1 MRVLF
6 LSLMLGL
13 ATSSQARL
21 DDAGVTEFL
30 GNYCIEC
37 HGPEEQK
44 SNVRLDT
51 LSLRIA
57 DESTAQLWKKV
68 EDQLLFEEMPPPKS
82 PQPPAAAREGMVDWI
97 QRSHQEALEELA
109 ANSGRVELRRLNN
122 REYIRTM
129 ADLLHLDPTAV
140 RRVVEQQVRFPADD
154 SSTTFDTAAS
164 AQTLTH
170 IHLEKYSA
178 AAEQLLELALA
189 DPEVKPLRW
198 ELNPTKFQVEKAKDL
213 LAKLDAGTL
222 RRADTPEKQAKERK
236 RWIEHL
242 RQYQDRV
249 AREDWEPILLP
260 PRLDDFPR
268 FLSRSRI
275 ADLVGAEWV
284 DAIYVDRHGKPL
296 RGRRNDFDTG
306 SLFSWQKGLTIR
318 HAGRYRIMARLAVE
332 HLAIEG
338 VPKNERLPQIVA
350 IKMKRNNEDRF
361 LAGAWQVDTPL
372 ERIGE
377 DEYSS
382 ERYLSP
388 GRYHFWITEELTYL
402 HEVMRHGALDAN
414 LFIESLHVEG
424 PLPQAG
430 GHSRQTILFDG
441 PIGQRREYAE
451 SVILRFADRAY
462 RRPLSSEDREFLL
475 NHLEGQLTSG
485 LALEPA
491 VRSTLAYVLSSPQTL
506 YLIEEPA
513 VASAHGPYA
522 VDDHALASRLS
533 YFLWGSP
540 PDETLRRLADAGR
553 LHDSGNLR
561 QQIERMMADPRSDHF
576 FAQLAAQ
583 WFHLDRVEERLPDVT
598 LFPWF
603 DEHLRRSMIRE
614 TELFLRECYEANL
627 PLENFVDSDFAML
640 NERLA
645 VHYGIHNVKGDHFR
659 KVTLPP
665 DLQRGGLLGQA
676 SVLTATSTD
685 VRTSPVGRGVYVLEA
700 LLGDP
705 PPPPPMNVPDLAE
718 IPDMRDG
725 EPVTVTQKM
734 VLHRDSDACR
744 SCHQKIDPLGL
755 ALEGFDAIGRWRES
769 YGAPAKGG
777 EWQAAGSL
785 EVAGAIPR
793 TGSSFANPQEYR
805 RALLASHGDQLTVNT
820 LEHLLS
826 FALGRG
832 MASTDQVEID
842 RLAKRT
848 REEENGFRSALFAAI
863 ESPLFR
869 QK

>member
-1 MRVLF
+1 MRLLL
-6 LSLMLGL
+6 LSLILGV

-21 DDAGVTEFL
+21 DDPEVTRFL
-30 GNYCIEC
+30 GTYCIEC
-37 HGPEEQK
+37 HGPDEQK

-51 LSLRIA
+51 LSLQIA

-68 EDQLLFEEMPPPKS
+68 EDQLLFEEMPPADS
-82 PQPPAAAREGMVDWI
+82 PQPSAEARESMIDWI
-97 QRSHQEALEELA
+97 RREHQAALAELA
-109 ANSGRVELRRLNN
+109 ANSGRVHLRRLNN

-129 ADLLHLDPTAV
+129 ADLLHLDPAAV
-140 RRVVEQQVRFPADD
+140 RRVVEHEVRFPADD

-178 AAEQLLELALA
+178 AAESLLDLALA
-189 DPEVKPLRW
+189 DLKPTPLRW
-198 ELNPTKFQVEKAKDL
+198 ELNPTKFQVRKAEEQ

-222 RRADTPEKQAKERK
+222 RRADTPEKEAKERK
-236 RWIEHL
+236 RWTEHL
-242 RQYQDRV
+242 QKYQERV
-249 AREDWEPILLP
+249 AREEWEPILLP

-268 FLSRSRI
+268 FLRASRVAESI
-275 ADLVGAEWV
+275 GEEWV
-284 DAIYVDRHGKPL
+284 EAVFVDRHGKL
-296 RGRRNDFDTG
+296 VRGTRNDFDTG

-318 HAGRYRIMARLAVE
+318 HPGRYRITARLAVE
-332 HLAIEG
+332 PLQIEG
-338 VPKNERLPQIVA
+338 LSENERLPQIVA

-372 ERIGE
+372 EAIGE
-377 DEYSS
+377 VDYGTEL
-382 ERYLSP
+382 YLTP
-388 GRYHFWITEELTYL
+388 GRYQFWITEELTYL

-414 LFIESLHVEG
+414 LFIESLEVEG
-424 PLPQAG
+424 PLPRTGPEPRSA
-430 GHSRQTILFDG
+430 ILHDG
-441 PIGQRREYAE
+441 PIGERRSYAE

-462 RRPLSSEDREFLL
+462 RRPLTRDDRDFLL
-475 NHLEGQLTSG
+475 THLDRQLETG
-485 LALEPA
+485 LSLEKA
-491 VRSTLAYVLSSPQTL
+491 TRNTLAYILSSPRL
-506 YLIEEPA
+506 LFLIEEPGVTA
-513 VASAHGPYA
+513 GEVPYP
-522 VDDHALASRLS
+522 VDDHSLASRLS

-540 PDETLRRLADAGR
+540 PDEILRELADAGQ
-553 LHDSGNLR
+553 LQDPAVLR
-561 QQIERMMADPRSDHF
+561 TQLDRMMADPRSGHF

-583 WFHLDRVEERLPDVT
+583 WFHLDRVEQRQPDVT

-645 VHYGIHNVKGDHFR
+645 VHYGIPDVKGDHFR
-659 KVTLPP
+659 KVELAPE
-665 DLQRGGLLGQA
+665 LQRGGLLGQA

-718 IPDMRDG
+718 IPDTRDG
-725 EPVTVTQKM
+725 KPVTVAQKM

-769 YGAPAKGG
+769 YGAPTKGG
-777 EWQAAGSL
+777 EWQPAGEL

-793 TGSSFANPQEYR
+793 SDLSFTNAREYR
-805 RALLASHGDQLTVNT
+805 QALLESRGEALTTNT

-832 MASTDQVEID
+832 MASTDAPEIA
-842 RLAKRT
+842 RLARFT
-848 REEENGFRSALFAAI
+848 RENGNGLRTALQATI
-863 ESPLFR
+863 ESRLFR
-869 QK
+869 LK